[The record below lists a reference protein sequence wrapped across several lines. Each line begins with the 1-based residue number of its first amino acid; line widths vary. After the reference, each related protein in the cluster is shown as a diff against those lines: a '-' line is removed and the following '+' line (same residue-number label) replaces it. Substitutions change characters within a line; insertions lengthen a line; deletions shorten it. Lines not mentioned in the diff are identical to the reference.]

1 MSVIR
6 SIDIGYGG
14 VKFTVGVKG
23 DEPICEIFPSIVGV
37 GGQRPQG
44 DVRPNDT
51 VVTVVD
57 GVRYECGRDGEI
69 VVSKNE
75 GRIEGADYATS
86 PQYLALV
93 NAALSYMGETKID
106 LLMLGLPISTFSS
119 LKQTLKDAMTGRHE
133 FYCVDPKTGEEEL
146 RTVDVKKVVV
156 VRQPLGGLI
165 DAATI
170 DDSNFAGMESED
182 SLIVDVGHY
191 TLDWVYAK
199 GMNTVEKL
207 CGASNGHGASAIYKV
222 IQTRIQAQTGET
234 VDVNKIEA
242 RYSSGAEGIKVNG
255 KLVPFSQF
263 DNDVNHVIK
272 GALQNMLQK
281 VDSTATID
289 NIVVVGGAAKSYAA
303 VLKEMVKRDDILIPA
318 DPRFSNVRGFQIIG
332 ADLNAR

>member
-1 MSVIR
+1 M
-6 SIDIGYGG
+6 
-14 VKFTVGVKG
+14 
-23 DEPICEIFPSIVGV
+23 

-75 GRIEGADYATS
+75 GRIEGTDYAMS

-93 NAALSYMGETKID
+93 NAALSYMGEKKID

-119 LKQTLKDAMTGRHE
+119 LKQSLKDAMTGKHV
-133 FYCVDPKTGEEEL
+133 FYCVDPKTGEEIEKVVL
-146 RTVDVKKVVV
+146 VDKVVV

-170 DDSNFAGMESED
+170 DDSSFAGMESED

-191 TLDWVYAK
+191 TLDWVYAR

-222 IQTRIQAQTGET
+222 IQSRIQAQTGET

-242 RYSSGAEGIKVNG
+242 RYASGAEGIKVNG
-255 KLVPFSQF
+255 KLIPFSQF
-263 DNDVNHVIK
+263 DSDVNTVIK

-289 NIVVVGGAAKSYAA
+289 NVVVVGGAAKSYAA
-303 VLKEMVKRDDILIPA
+303 VLKEMIKRDDVLIPA
-318 DPRFSNVRGFQIIG
+318 EPRFSNVRGFQIIG